1 MAWRGRGILTQPT
14 PQMAGWSVML
24 SPKPV
29 QLRRVCD
36 DATLCASRAAHFDLS
51 HQQSRA
57 RVCITKVDLPSRR
70 NTPSLTDEH
79 RPDCVEKRRISYG
92 VRARMKSEANKSTCT
107 VERGAKG
114 CMWPDL
120 VKREVHCQEK
130 KTVLLKALMWARP
143 QRVLVGYGWPISVV
157 SDLYRCESIHYAAA
171 RHRKALFVVIL
182 ATKKQL
188 TARERRVFSH
198 SQSAHAF

>member
-36 DATLCASRAAHFDLS
+36 DATLCASRAA

-114 CMWPDL
+114 CVWPDL

-130 KTVLLKALMWARP
+130 KTVFESVDVGTTTACTRWLRLADICRKRSLSMRKHSLRSRTPQKGTLCGDLSNKKATN
-143 QRVLVGYGWPISVV
+143 
-157 SDLYRCESIHYAAA
+157 C
-171 RHRKALFVVIL
+171 
-182 ATKKQL
+182 T
-188 TARERRVFSH
+188 
-198 SQSAHAF
+198 